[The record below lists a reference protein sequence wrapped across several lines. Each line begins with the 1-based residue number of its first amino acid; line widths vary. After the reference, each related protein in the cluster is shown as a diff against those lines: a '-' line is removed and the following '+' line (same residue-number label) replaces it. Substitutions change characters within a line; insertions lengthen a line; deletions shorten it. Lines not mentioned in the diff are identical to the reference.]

1 MIRYPRRHRLFAVGA
16 TILAGFVDATAFIQL
31 GGFFVSFMS
40 GNSTRLGVGTVYAL
54 PVALTAAGLITA
66 FVLGVVLGSSLRRAP
81 LAQSRA
87 LLMAT
92 IAALLAL
99 VASLALGGVLGIA
112 GPLLA
117 VAMGAVNAVLEED
130 GESRVGVTY
139 MTGALVKMGQRITDG
154 LYGGPRWGWLPW
166 LGLWGGLVAGAVAGA
181 GAFRLLGLNALWIA
195 AVWAAGLA
203 LLVVE
208 HAPVRHRSD

>member
-1 MIRYPRRHRLFAVGA
+1 MIRYPPRHRLFAIGA
-16 TILAGFVDATAFIQL
+16 TTLAGFVDATAFIHL

-40 GNSTRLGVGTVYAL
+40 GNSTRFGVGTVYAP
-54 PVALTAAGLITA
+54 PVALTAAGLIAA
-66 FVLGVVLGSSLRRAP
+66 FVVGVVLGSSLRRAP
-81 LAQSRA
+81 LGQSRA
-87 LLMAT
+87 LLMAA

-99 VASLALGGVLGIA
+99 VASLALGGVLMIA

-130 GESRVGVTY
+130 GESRIGVTY

-166 LGLWGGLVAGAVAGA
+166 LGLWAGLVGGAIAGA
-181 GAFRLLGLNALWIA
+181 GAFRLLGLNALWVA

-208 HAPVRHRSD
+208 RRAGEGRR